1 MCFQYS
7 KKFGKEKMNVKIE
20 VFKRNCEYK
29 VRMKTSHMEAVTS
42 YVVKECE
49 DGKSEVTYTEESVGR
64 NVNAFDSMSFK
75 FATKKQLLK
84 MESYILSKR
93 DSKN

>member
-49 DGKSEVTYTEESVGR
+49 DGK
-64 NVNAFDSMSFK
+64 K
-75 FATKKQLLK
+75 
-84 MESYILSKR
+84 
-93 DSKN
+93 

>member
-1 MCFQYS
+1 MWS
-7 KKFGKEKMNVKIE
+7 KNVKM
-20 VFKRNCEYK
+20 V
-29 VRMKTSHMEAVTS
+29 
-42 YVVKECE
+42 
-49 DGKSEVTYTEESVGR
+49 KSEVTYTEESVGR
-64 NVNAFDSMSFK
+64 KVNAFDSMRFK